1 MNDNKKSGIKIFEK
15 LKKIKHIEIYIAV
28 IFIVIILLI
37 YMSSS
42 KGKSSSK
49 KENTLDGST
58 ITGYV
63 ENLEDNLEGILSD
76 IKGVSN
82 VNVLITLDMNTAT
95 VKDSFIILDKFPEVK
110 GVIITAKGVGDT
122 ATKMKVLKAV
132 QTVIDVSNGRIEILS
147 SE

>member
-1 MNDNKKSGIKIFEK
+1 
-15 LKKIKHIEIYIAV
+15 
-28 IFIVIILLI
+28 
-37 YMSSS
+37 MSTS
-42 KGKSSSK
+42 KGKNSSK
-49 KENTLDGST
+49 KQNTLDGST

-63 ENLEDNLEGILSD
+63 ENLEDNLEEILSD

-95 VKDSFIILDKFPEVK
+95 IKDSFILLDKFPEVK

-132 QTVIDVSNGRIEILS
+132 QTVIDVTNGRIEILS

>member
-1 MNDNKKSGIKIFEK
+1 MSDNKKSGIKIFEK

>member
-1 MNDNKKSGIKIFEK
+1 MSDGKKSSMKIFEK

-37 YMSSS
+37 YMSTG
-42 KGKSSSK
+42 KGKNSTK
-49 KENTLDGST
+49 KQTALDSST
-58 ITGYV
+58 ISGYI
-63 ENLEDNLEGILSD
+63 ENLEDNLEEVLSD

-82 VNVLITLDMNTAT
+82 VNVMITLDMNTAT
-95 VKDSFIILDKFPEVK
+95 IKDSNIILDKFPEVK
-110 GVIITAKGVGDT
+110 GVIITAKGVNDT

-132 QTVIDVSNGRIEILS
+132 QTVIDVTNGRIEILS